1 MRFKIGDKV
10 KLYEKY
16 LISRELELLDKVA
29 IIIGIEEDW
38 IIVKFDFEL
47 KGLLHNAEGVSDK
60 EDCYYVREK
69 DILLLEPNKNENM
82 FVAFSISTLQEMV
95 KLLEKQGSN
104 SKLQV
109 KKELQKLIDNALQEN
124 YD

>member
-1 MRFKIGDKV
+1 MRFKR
-10 KLYEKY
+10 Y
-16 LISRELELLDKVA
+16 LILRELELQDKVA
-29 IIIGIEEDW
+29 TVMRKKDIGLEDDVY
-38 IIVKFDFEL
+38 ILKFDFEL

-69 DILLLEPNKNENM
+69 DIFYANILEIDSR
-82 FVAFSISTLQEMV
+82 FVVISILALQEMV

-109 KKELQKLIDNALQEN
+109 KKELQKLIDTALQEN